1 MGDGMPYMKFGMEP
15 LNDISENILKGN
27 LRYADTIIVGDNSSG
42 KSLLLRLL
50 LDKMGEIDE
59 VYFIDAVNRGF
70 DVSKVIEENQKLSYN
85 KAIVKTRIQ
94 ENYFN
99 LEDSFNCYGTLTE
112 RIEQIYYLF
121 EDELQELFCELTG
134 ERFKIAGNGILGEV
148 DFENGRGTLSSGY
161 QAIVRIILELL
172 FYQQKCIVDK
182 QLSRVKVIIDE
193 LDEFLSPTYARKI
206 FPFLKKKFCQMDF
219 VITTHSCDVVVASQ
233 NANLVIL
240 DNSEVEVVDV
250 NDYQSASEVQMIFN
264 RIFGEYSVPVS
275 ETEQLLRRLLNNRI
289 NKAWSSH
296 DQMQMEELQTQ
307 SLTASQ
313 QLILKQILEW

>member
-1 MGDGMPYMKFGMEP
+1 MPYMKFGMEL
-15 LNDISENILKGN
+15 LNDISENILKGD
-27 LRYADTIIVGDNSSG
+27 LRYSDTIIVGDNSSG

-161 QAIVRIILELL
+161 QAIVRIFLELL
-172 FYQQKCIVDK
+172 YYQKKCIVDK
-182 QLSRVKVIIDE
+182 QLSRATVIIDE
-193 LDEFLSPTYARKI
+193 LDEFLSPGYARKI

-240 DNSEVEVVDV
+240 ENSEVEVVDV
-250 NDYQSASEVQMIFN
+250 NDYQSISEVQMIFD
-264 RIFGEYSVPVS
+264 RIFGEYLVPVS
-275 ETEQLLRRLLNNRI
+275 ETERILRRLFNNRI
-289 NKAWSSH
+289 NNVWSNY

>member
-1 MGDGMPYMKFGMEP
+1 MGDGMPYMKFGMEL
-15 LNDISENILKGN
+15 LNDISENILKGD
-27 LRYADTIIVGDNSSG
+27 LRYSDTIIVGDNSSG

-148 DFENGRGTLSSGY
+148 DFENGRGTLSSG
-161 QAIVRIILELL
+161 
-172 FYQQKCIVDK
+172 
-182 QLSRVKVIIDE
+182 
-193 LDEFLSPTYARKI
+193 
-206 FPFLKKKFCQMDF
+206 
-219 VITTHSCDVVVASQ
+219 
-233 NANLVIL
+233 
-240 DNSEVEVVDV
+240 
-250 NDYQSASEVQMIFN
+250 
-264 RIFGEYSVPVS
+264 
-275 ETEQLLRRLLNNRI
+275 
-289 NKAWSSH
+289 
-296 DQMQMEELQTQ
+296 
-307 SLTASQ
+307 
-313 QLILKQILEW
+313 

>member
-1 MGDGMPYMKFGMEP
+1 MPYMKFGMEL
-15 LNDISENILKGN
+15 LNDISENILKGD
-27 LRYADTIIVGDNSSG
+27 LRYSDTIIVGDNSSG

-99 LEDSFNCYGTLTE
+99 FYGTLTE

-161 QAIVRIILELL
+161 QAIVRIFLELL
-172 FYQQKCIVDK
+172 YYQKKCIVDK
-182 QLSRVKVIIDE
+182 QLSRATVIIDE
-193 LDEFLSPTYARKI
+193 LDEFLSPGYARKI

-240 DNSEVEVVDV
+240 ENSEVEVVDV
-250 NDYQSASEVQMIFN
+250 NDYQSISEVQMIFD
-264 RIFGEYSVPVS
+264 RIFGEYLVPTS
-275 ETEQLLRRLLNNRI
+275 ETERILRRLFNNRI
-289 NKAWSSH
+289 NNVWSNY

>member
-1 MGDGMPYMKFGMEP
+1 MGDGMPYMKFGMEL
-15 LNDISENILKGN
+15 LNDISENILKGD
-27 LRYADTIIVGDNSSG
+27 LRYSDTIIVGDNSSG

-161 QAIVRIILELL
+161 QAIVRIFLELL
-172 FYQQKCIVDK
+172 YYQKKCIVDK
-182 QLSRVKVIIDE
+182 QLSRATVIIDE
-193 LDEFLSPTYARKI
+193 LDEFLSPGYARKI

-240 DNSEVEVVDV
+240 ENSEVEVVDV
-250 NDYQSASEVQMIFN
+250 NDYQSISEVQMIFD
-264 RIFGEYSVPVS
+264 RIFGEYLVPTS
-275 ETEQLLRRLLNNRI
+275 ETERILRRLFNNRI
-289 NKAWSSH
+289 NNVWSNY

>member
-1 MGDGMPYMKFGMEP
+1 MPYMKFGMEP

-50 LDKMGEIDE
+50 LYKMGEIDE

-70 DVSKVIEENQKLSYN
+70 DVSKVIEDNQKLSYN

-121 EDELQELFCELTG
+121 EEELQELFCELTG

-161 QAIVRIILELL
+161 QAIVRIFLELL
-172 FYQQKCIVDK
+172 YYQKKCIVDK
-182 QLSRVKVIIDE
+182 QLSRATVIIDE
-193 LDEFLSPTYARKI
+193 LDEFLSPGYARKI

-240 DNSEVEVVDV
+240 ENSEVEVVDV
-250 NDYQSASEVQMIFN
+250 NDYQSISEVQMIFD
-264 RIFGEYSVPVS
+264 RIFGEYLVPTS
-275 ETEQLLRRLLNNRI
+275 ETERILRRLFNNRI
-289 NKAWSSH
+289 NNVWSNY